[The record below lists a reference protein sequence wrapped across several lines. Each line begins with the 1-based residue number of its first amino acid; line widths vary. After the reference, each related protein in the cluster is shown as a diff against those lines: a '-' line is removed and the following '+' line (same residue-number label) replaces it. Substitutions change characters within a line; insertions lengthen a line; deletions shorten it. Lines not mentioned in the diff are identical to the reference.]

1 MKIKIMLY
9 ADEEH
14 IAQVNLNSE
23 DKVLK
28 QDVKE
33 LLESAIPEDKI
44 KEILNN
50 IIKSKYEKS
59 NNIL

>member
-1 MKIKIMLY
+1 MKIKVMLY

-28 QDVKE
+28 KDVKE

-50 IIKSKYEKS
+50 IIKSKYER
-59 NNIL
+59 

>member
-1 MKIKIMLY
+1 MLF

-28 QDVKE
+28 KKPSRAKSVKKPG
-33 LLESAIPEDKI
+33 STSKNKSTKNSKKDPEPPV
-44 KEILNN
+44 
-50 IIKSKYEKS
+50 
-59 NNIL
+59 

>member
-1 MKIKIMLY
+1 MKIKIMLF

-33 LLESAIPEDKI
+33 LLESKSIPEDKI
-44 KEILNN
+44 KEIITNVLN
-50 IIKSKYEKS
+50 SKYER
-59 NNIL
+59 

>member
-1 MKIKIMLY
+1 MLY

>member
-1 MKIKIMLY
+1 MLY

-59 NNIL
+59 NNIF

>member
-1 MKIKIMLY
+1 MLY

-28 QDVKE
+28 KDVKE

-50 IIKSKYEKS
+50 IIKSKYER
-59 NNIL
+59 

>member
-1 MKIKIMLY
+1 MKIKVMLY

-50 IIKSKYEKS
+50 IIKSKYER
-59 NNIL
+59 